1 MPPKKANSGER
12 TEITVGEAEHQHAGN
27 REVLAAI
34 AELRADLTKA
44 TSDICST
51 LRGEI
56 ATLRS
61 ENEAAIS
68 ALRKKFDRH
77 DDKLKEMADSAE
89 SANNTVADLQTQVK
103 QLTKQ
108 VEQLSEKCVDLEGRS
123 KRQNIRIA
131 GVKEGKEYGQRVSD
145 FVAQLL
151 KTTLALDDT
160 PLLDRAH
167 RALRVRP
174 GDDEP
179 PRHLIARVHYCHTLD
194 EILRKSSVK
203 KNVMFGEDRIVIFRD
218 LPQAVVKRRAAFTP
232 ARNLLRDKPGVRFGL
247 LYPAKLRVT
256 HNGSEAVFT
265 DPNEAR
271 RYAQERFGSG

>member
-68 ALRKKFDRH
+68 VLRKKFDRH

-194 EILRKSSVK
+194 EILR
-203 KNVMFGEDRIVIFRD
+203 N
-218 LPQAVVKRRAAFTP
+218 P
-232 ARNLLRDKPGVRFGL
+232 RNLLRDKPGVRFGL